1 MPLTP
6 LFRTTC
12 CLLLIPGLAACSSLW
27 PSKKEAEPAPRAPQQ
42 AAPSDKPAPQAPA
55 PAAASISEADLA
67 GVWECQFQ
75 ISMGKDSAS
84 FTYTNQ
90 FNPDH
95 TLRSQAFLAYDMPS
109 SEQQYRFVL
118 QGTGHWRMEGS
129 TITMIVPEV
138 VKQDRSE
145 HKKPELMKDKDLV
158 PEDLSDTWA
167 VQAHKGKN
175 MRVTVGSLADSML
188 CNKE

>member
-6 LFRTTC
+6 LFRTTF

-27 PSKKEAEPAPRAPQQ
+27 PSKKEAEPAPMAPQQ
-42 AAPSDKPAPQAPA
+42 APKDKPAPQAPA
-55 PAAASISEADLA
+55 AAAASISAADLE
-67 GVWECQFQ
+67 GIWECQFQ

-90 FNPDH
+90 FNADH
-95 TLRSQAFLAYDMPS
+95 TLRSQAFLAYDMS
-109 SEQQYRFVL
+109 STEQQYRFVL
-118 QGTGHWRMEGS
+118 QGTGQWRMDGS
-129 TITMIVPEV
+129 TITMIVPKV

-145 HKKPELMKDKDLV
+145 HKKPELMNDKDLV
-158 PEDLSDTWA
+158 PEDLSDTWM

-175 MRVTVGSLADSML
+175 LRVTVGSLADSML